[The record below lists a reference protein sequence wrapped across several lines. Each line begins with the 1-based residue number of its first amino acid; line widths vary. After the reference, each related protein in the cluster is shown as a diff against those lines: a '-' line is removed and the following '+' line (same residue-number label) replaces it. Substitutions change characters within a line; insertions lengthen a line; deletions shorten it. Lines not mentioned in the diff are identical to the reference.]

1 MESPNIQKYRL
12 KWVKNFNYFIGQAYS
27 SWGDSDLDGRL
38 ARIINHYDGVLTPE
52 ECAKKF
58 IVCENFEN
66 YAQTGGVSY
75 YYDREGNNYK
85 SLEGMARWKPQY
97 NGETFSRSGG
107 VGTFHMEYE
116 YKVSGM
122 SGNYPFLRNA
132 IQIMNP
138 AKKINGYEIII

>member
-1 MESPNIQKYRL
+1 MGKD
-12 KWVKNFNYFIGQAYS
+12 FNYFIGQAYAAR
-27 SWGDSDLDGRL
+27 SDKGLDDRL
-38 ARIINHYDGVLTPE
+38 ARIVAHYDGVLTPE

-66 YAQTGGVSY
+66 YAQTGGVKGY
-75 YYDREGNNYK
+75 RDREGHEYQ
-85 SLEGMARWKPQY
+85 SLEGMAHWKPQY
-97 NGETFSRSGG
+97 NGEIFSRSGG

-122 SGNYPFLRNA
+122 PGNYPFLRNA

-138 AKKINGYEIII
+138 AKNN